1 MKRDIK
7 IGSEI
12 LWTKD
17 SQVTKSYW
25 KIVRKLGIVI
35 GFTSD
40 NRVQVNFNDENITA
54 IVKLAD
60 LTLVSDI

>member
-1 MKRDIK
+1 MKRNIK

-25 KIVRKLGIVI
+25 KIVRKLGIVVD
-35 GFTSD
+35 FTSND
-40 NRVQVNFNDENITA
+40 RVKVNFNGENVPA
-54 IVKLAD
+54 VVRIVD
-60 LTLVSDI
+60 LTLVSNI